1 MEISGFANEILRH
14 GDFSIY
20 PVEPIIRHG
29 NPVQTVACPDEN
41 QLLAD
46 TVTTIKKWQQDGYE
60 TIAVICRDEAEA
72 AQAAEELKKYVK
84 IVETD
89 LDKAEFGDGVMVL
102 PVSYTKGLEF
112 DAVLLFDPTQEKY
125 PSDNGHV
132 KLLYVA
138 ATRALHELV
147 VLYRG
152 KLTGILADKVPE
164 GKHMKEFAAET
175 LTKAAEFE
183 RVQHTEKRSNSSA
196 GSRAQ
201 RIWQSASISVR
212 SALSLNRRGKKM
224 RLRQEEKR

>member
-1 MEISGFANEILRH
+1 MQHSISLKKRLLTLLIAAGFLLGSVFAAGSETSAATSRLKVSPTKKTIYVGKATTLKAN
-14 GDFSIY
+14 
-20 PVEPIIRHG
+20 
-29 NPVQTVACPDEN
+29 
-41 QLLAD
+41 
-46 TVTTIKKWQQDGYE
+46 KKVRWSVYKG
-60 TIAVICRDEAEA
+60 
-72 AQAAEELKKYVK
+72 KKYVK

-147 VLYRG
+147 VLHRG

-175 LTKAAEFE
+175 STKAAEFAIFP
-183 RVQHTEKRSNSSA
+183 VGLMINKAPIKATTTA
-196 GSRAQ
+196 TP
-201 RIWQSASISVR
+201 
-212 SALSLNRRGKKM
+212 
-224 RLRQEEKR
+224 